1 MAIRAARPGGNRGA
15 HHMADKDA
23 VSRWIDGSFDR
34 LVAELGEW
42 LAIPSVSADPERKG
56 DMLRAAEWLAAKLRR
71 IGVANAEVVAT
82 EGHPLVCGDWLGA
95 GPGRPT
101 VLMYGHYDVQPAEP
115 LEAWTSPPFEPTVR
129 ATPRGDELH
138 ARGAADDKG
147 QIFAQVAAVESL
159 LATGGRLPVNVRF
172 LYEGE
177 EEIGSAAISR
187 YVGANA
193 ARLTAD
199 AVLVSDTGIAAV
211 DRPSIDCGL
220 RGIWAGELVVR
231 GPSRDLH
238 SGAYGGVVM
247 NPLHAL
253 AEIVASFH
261 DGAGCV
267 AIDGFYDGVR
277 ALPPDESAELAAL
290 GIDDARVLAETGA
303 PARFGEPGF
312 QPAERIGSRPTL
324 DVIGMWGGVLG
335 PAFKGI
341 IPAEARA
348 KITCRLV
355 PYQDPAHVGRCV
367 AAHVARHAPGAVTA
381 ALEERWQLPA
391 TLLESGSPAF
401 AAAARAYERGFGVR
415 PLRSLC
421 GGGIPIVGRFVEALG
436 APAVLMGFS
445 LPEDGAHGPD
455 ERFNLGCLKK
465 GAATVAAFLE
475 EMAG

>member
-1 MAIRAARPGGNRGA
+1 
-15 HHMADKDA
+15 MADRDA
-23 VSRWIDGSFDR
+23 VARWLEGAFAGLLGE
-34 LVAELGEW
+34 LVEW
-42 LAIPSVSADPERKG
+42 LAIPSVSADPERRG

-71 IGVANAEVVAT
+71 IGIADAEVVAT
-82 EGHPLVCGDWLGA
+82 AGHPLVRGGWFGA

-115 LEAWTSPPFEPTVR
+115 LEAWSSPPFAPVVR
-129 ATPRGDELH
+129 STPRGDELF

-147 QIFAQVAAVESL
+147 QIFAQVAAVEAL
-159 LATGGRLPVNVRF
+159 LATAGRLPVNVRF

-177 EEIGSAAISR
+177 EEIGSAAITR
-187 YVGANA
+187 YLAENA
-193 ARLTAD
+193 AGLAAD
-199 AVLVSDTGIAAV
+199 AVLVSDTGIAAI

-220 RGIWAGELVVR
+220 RGIWGGELVVR
-231 GPSRDLH
+231 GPARDLH

-253 AEIVASFH
+253 AGIVASFH
-261 DGAGCV
+261 DADGRV
-267 AIDGFYDGVR
+267 AVDGFYEGVR
-277 ALPPDESAELAAL
+277 ALPPEESAGLAAL
-290 GIDDARVLAETGA
+290 GIDDARILAETGT
-303 PARFGEPGF
+303 PARFGEPGY

-335 PAFKGI
+335 AAFKGI

-367 AAHVARHAPGAVTA
+367 AAHVARHAPAAVRA
-381 ALEERWQLPA
+381 SLEERWRLPA
-391 TLLESGSPAF
+391 TLLESDSPAY
-401 AAAARAYERGFGVR
+401 AAAVRAYERGFSVR

-421 GGGIPIVGRFVEALG
+421 GGGIPIVGHFVDALG
-436 APAVLMGFS
+436 APAVLMGFC

-455 ERFNLGCLKK
+455 ERFNLACLRK

-475 EMAG
+475 EMGGANP